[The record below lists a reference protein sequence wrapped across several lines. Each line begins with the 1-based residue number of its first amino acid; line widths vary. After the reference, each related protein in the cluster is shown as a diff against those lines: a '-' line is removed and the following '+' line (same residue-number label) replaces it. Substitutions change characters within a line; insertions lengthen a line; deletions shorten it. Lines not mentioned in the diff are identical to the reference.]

1 MSICVLYRRDPYSF
15 VLQRPLPIYTFYLFT
30 NRRLPRSSKWDFP
43 FIQPWLNAFLD
54 QLLRDL
60 ADGRLVVTVVAQEYI
75 KDFRFGVLS
84 VHTEAIL

>member
-1 MSICVLYRRDPYSF
+1 VFCIDATLI
-15 VLQRPLPIYTFYLFT
+15 PLSYKDRCRFYTFYLFT